1 MGKAS
6 MPAELFD
13 YIDAHR
19 DQYLSEL
26 FPLLRQA
33 SISAT
38 GEGIQACAKLLAS
51 EMERVGLDGRILPTA
66 GHPVVFGDTLT
77 PGAVFTLLI
86 YGHYDVQPPEPLAL
100 WESPPFEPTIRQG
113 RIYGR
118 GTADNKGQLFTH
130 LKAIQAVRRLT
141 GGVPVRVKLLIEG
154 EEEIGSV
161 HLSEFVRANRDLLQA
176 DLALGVDG
184 NIHPSGRPEIAL
196 GMKGMLYVELAA
208 RGPRAD
214 LHCGKDPLVVNPAW
228 RLVWA
233 LSTLRDTDQRI
244 LIDGFYD
251 RVLPPTEEETAL
263 LDRVP
268 VDMQS
273 LFETFGVDAFL
284 DGATGTEAL
293 KRLVFEPTCSI
304 DGLVSGYTGAGMKT
318 IIPATA
324 TAKVCLRLVP
334 RQTSAE
340 VLAKLRAHLDRR
352 GFQDM
357 ALTTLGTFEP
367 SRSTVA
373 PRLMERIVRA
383 VSSVY
388 GQHPLIFPLFST
400 GGSGPNFVF
409 TRDLGI
415 PSVWIP
421 CAQFK
426 HKNVHAP
433 NENLTV
439 EGFLNGVK
447 TTAALMLG
455 LAERGPAGPTG

>member
-1 MGKAS
+1 MH
-6 MPAELFD
+6 AELFE

-19 DQYLSEL
+19 DQYLVEL
-26 FPLLRQA
+26 FPLLRQP

-38 GEGIQACAKLLAS
+38 GEGMQACAEMLARS
-51 EMERVGLDGRILPTA
+51 MQEVGLSARILPTG
-66 GHPVVFGDTLT
+66 GHPVVFGDSGNLD
-77 PGAVFTLLI
+77 ALFTLLI
-86 YGHYDVQPPEPLAL
+86 YGHYDVQPPEPLDK
-100 WESPPFEPTIRQG
+100 WYSPPFEPEVRDG

-118 GTADNKGQLFTH
+118 GTADNKGQFFTH
-130 LKAIQAVRRLT
+130 LKAIEVVRQLA
-141 GGVPVRVKLLIEG
+141 GGMPVRVKLLIEG

-161 HLSEFVRANRDLLQA
+161 HLSDFVQAHRDLLRA

-184 NIHPSGRPEIAL
+184 NIHPSGQPEIAQ

-214 LHCGKDPLVVNPAW
+214 LHCGKDPLVTNPAW

-251 RVLPPTEEETAL
+251 RVVPPTKEETVL
-263 LDRVP
+263 IDRVP
-268 VDMQS
+268 VDMDS

-284 DGATGTEAL
+284 GGLTGTEAL

-304 DGLVSGYTGAGMKT
+304 DGLSAGYAGPGMKT

-324 TAKVCLRLVP
+324 AAKVCLRLVP
-334 RQTSAE
+334 RQTSDE

-352 GFQDM
+352 GFQDI

-367 SRSTVA
+367 SRSVVA
-373 PRLMERIVRA
+373 PHLMERIVRA
-383 VSSVY
+383 VVSVY
-388 GQHPLIFPLFST
+388 GQDPLIFPLFST
-400 GGSGPNFVF
+400 GGSGPDFVF

-426 HKNVHAP
+426 HKNIHAP

-447 TTAALMLG
+447 TTAALIVRF
-455 LAERGPAGPTG
+455 AESGAGSGTPPG